1 MASIF
6 RMVLVLSL
14 LCGTSGFVLSYLKT
28 LTAPVIE
35 EQVLTYVQGPA
46 LTRIFP
52 DADNSPI
59 ADRKIFTL
67 ENGTSVTL
75 FPAIKDG
82 ALYGVALEGTGPGYG
97 GDLGVM
103 VGFDIQTDTLLG
115 VAMTSLKETPGIG
128 TLVAEPVFTRQFMG
142 LDLPVALTKDGGR
155 VDALSGATI
164 SSTGVVEAVKSATM
178 VFHAL
183 DKQIRTAWGKKPA

>member
-1 MASIF
+1 MASIL
-6 RMVLVLSL
+6 RMVLVLAL

-35 EQVLTYVQGPA
+35 EQVLTFVQGPA

-67 ENGTSVTL
+67 EDGSTITV
-75 FPAIKDG
+75 FPAIKG
-82 ALYGVALEGTGPGYG
+82 GQLYGVALEGYGQGYG
-97 GDLGVM
+97 GALGVM
-103 VGFDIQTDTLLG
+103 VGFHAESETLVG
-115 VAMTSLKETPGIG
+115 VAMTNMKETPGIG
-128 TLVAEPVFTRQFMG
+128 TLVAEPVFTRQFAGM
-142 LDLPVALTKDGGR
+142 DEPVALTKNGGQ

-164 SSTGVVEAVKSATM
+164 SSTGVVDAVQNA
-178 VFHAL
+178 VNIFQAL
-183 DKQIRTAWGKKPA
+183 GSQIRTAWGQKPA